1 MYVIISVLLPVWGK
15 SDKEGKVGGPFLS
28 LASHSVCRRERLSIM
43 EVEKGTHI
51 LHLPKSK
58 MDEKSRTKWFT
69 EISVSSLQLKYY
81 QCSQIWPYLQNLHK
95 PISWSIMN
103 IKIHPCRC
111 PQWQY
116 SGEWGMKRLKRWCG
130 APLVLY
136 ANSWSMPI
144 YYALPGWIIP
154 VDHQAG
160 LFLTRSLGA
169 LRAPSSS
176 WRPYGSFGTT
186 WIRDALIEQ
195 MLTGAKKQNCTNV
208 LRSHRVKNGSA
219 LQVAG
224 K

>member
-58 MDEKSRTKWFT
+58 MYKKPRTKWLT

-116 SGEWGMKRLKRWCG
+116 SGEWGMKRLKRW
-130 APLVLY
+130 
-136 ANSWSMPI
+136 
-144 YYALPGWIIP
+144 
-154 VDHQAG
+154 
-160 LFLTRSLGA
+160 
-169 LRAPSSS
+169 
-176 WRPYGSFGTT
+176 
-186 WIRDALIEQ
+186 
-195 MLTGAKKQNCTNV
+195 
-208 LRSHRVKNGSA
+208 RVAATSA
-219 LQVAG
+219 LCKQLIYVHILCIREAITYQLCSFFKHCLNG
-224 K
+224 LWPLPPRFKHVCCKFFWTTKVRKRLSRQNLTK